1 MKYLRILTTPFILQC
16 QHDILLPRSGF
27 GRTLNPLRE
36 TSTLLELAVSNPYD
50 SSNTAPR
57 IIIRSQVVRQQRR
70 RNQVI
75 KRKPEHVLKTRF
87 QRTQTKP
94 ANSSIL
100 RGPWREKEEAEGHA
114 EKTSKRLQHVL
125 SRGAEEDYR
134 QIRERG
140 STR

>member
-1 MKYLRILTTPFILQC
+1 MMSHYFVSSYSNFYMVLFLQHNFTIRYCESSRTSLLLRAIIIKYLRIFITPFILQC

-87 QRTQTKP
+87 
-94 ANSSIL
+94 
-100 RGPWREKEEAEGHA
+100 
-114 EKTSKRLQHVL
+114 
-125 SRGAEEDYR
+125 
-134 QIRERG
+134 
-140 STR
+140 